1 MVPQK
6 GKLAVGKL
14 ASLDLIGLDSGV
26 ATYFLESTAGE
37 TGSTRPCCK
46 PKYRSSMSEDTP
58 SFDLML

>member
-37 TGSTRPCCK
+37 TGSTRPCRR
-46 PKYRSSMSEDTP
+46 PK
-58 SFDLML
+58 